1 MKNYQ
6 EAIVDSPNQSLSD
19 IFDPEG
25 KLKPEVVNT
34 INKGVQEIKNQFP
47 NLPIDDYFVVGAAVT
62 YQYSPKSDIDTTISV
77 PRATDDV
84 FKQAN
89 DWIGSNLDPKYKF
102 GARPYQFKVSKGTR
116 GQLQSFDSVYD
127 IQSQIKTGKPAWIK
141 KPDPNKTNMDFKKF
155 ISNEESKEHNLYKS
169 IEKTIKPSIES
180 LFKLIKASGGVLND
194 QIKQQTLTVLDRY
207 KIIKKLRSKSY
218 EGSEDLRDQGKI
230 SKNWGVGN
238 IIYKFLDREGYIDL
252 FGTLKELVKNQFQN
266 FTSIVGKLTS
276 ILQNVVSSSIGFA
289 VGRMKPPQPRPQQ
302 PQQPRPQQSPQLQTA
317 SVFHNSPMLA
327 EDRSIK
333 KKVLIIDVE
342 STCDTSP
349 ITNEIIEIG
358 LSDTSGAKFP
368 PLFIKPNKSE
378 VTKFC
383 TKLTSITPEQI
394 DELGLNPQEAYGKL
408 NKIFSMYDKWASYGD
423 YDKEMLLKMESLYGL
438 TINMP
443 EHENVRLLFARK
455 VLNSN
460 SPQAA
465 PKNPK
470 DALEMLGMSFK
481 GFNHRGADDA
491 MNIANLYNVL
501 QDYKETKNESFF
513 SKNPMADKES
523 AIYKLVDEYRS
534 MLLNSSKEGG
544 DTDDNIHHDIIKKN
558 DDHKN
563 ITRSIAKLFSLIHD
577 SEKDS
582 DKLKPSFFSD
592 TVFEKIARYAKRKL
606 GYHADDIAAQ
616 LRKIN
621 PASIEDLYK
630 IWQPGSWFRS

>member
-6 EAIVDSPNQSLSD
+6 EAIVDAPSQSLSD

-25 KLKPEVVNT
+25 KLKSEVVNT
-34 INKGVQEIKNQFP
+34 IIKGIQEIKNQFP

-77 PRATDDV
+77 PRAPDDV

-116 GQLQSFDSVYD
+116 GQLQSFDAVYD
-127 IQSQIKTGKPAWIK
+127 VKSQIKTGKPTWIK
-141 KPDPNKTNMDFKKF
+141 KPDPNKTSMDFKKF
-155 ISNEESKEHNLYKS
+155 ISNQESEEHELYKS
-169 IEKTIKPSIES
+169 IEKTIKPSIEN
-180 LFKLIKASGGVLND
+180 LLKLIKASGGVLND
-194 QIKQQTLTVLDRY
+194 QIKQQTAAVLDRY

-218 EGSEDLRDQGKI
+218 DGPADLRDQDKM

-238 IIYKFLDREGYIDL
+238 IVYKFLDREGYVDL
-252 FGTLKELVKNQFQN
+252 FGILKELVKNQFQN
-266 FTSIVGKLTS
+266 FTSIVGKLIS
-276 ILQNVVSSSIGFA
+276 SLQHVVSSSIGFG
-289 VGRMKPPQPRPQQ
+289 VGHMKQPQMQPRPRTQMQ
-302 PQQPRPQQSPQLQTA
+302 PRTTRQAPRPQLQQSSQLQTA
-317 SVFHNSPMLA
+317 SMLYNSPMLS
-327 EDRSIK
+327 EENN

-368 PLFIKPNKSE
+368 PLFIKPEKSE

-383 TKLTSITPEQI
+383 TKLTSITPDQI
-394 DELGLNPQEAYGKL
+394 DKLGLSPQEAYRKL

-443 EHENVRLLFARK
+443 EHENVRLLFAQK
-455 VLNSN
+455 VFNSN
-460 SPQAA
+460 NPQVA

-501 QDYKETKNESFF
+501 QDYKGA
-513 SKNPMADKES
+513 KNP
-523 AIYKLVDEYRS
+523 L
-534 MLLNSSKEGG
+534 
-544 DTDDNIHHDIIKKN
+544 
-558 DDHKN
+558 
-563 ITRSIAKLFSLIHD
+563 
-577 SEKDS
+577 
-582 DKLKPSFFSD
+582 
-592 TVFEKIARYAKRKL
+592 
-606 GYHADDIAAQ
+606 
-616 LRKIN
+616 
-621 PASIEDLYK
+621 
-630 IWQPGSWFRS
+630 